1 MVDRMTTTTS
11 RVIRP
16 ADGLVLP
23 GPGQV
28 TDRFLID
35 GAETG
40 ERFALVQHL
49 FAPRALAAPV
59 HRHHLEDEYT
69 YVLTGCIGAVLGDEE
84 VVAEAGDLLVKPRDQ
99 WHTFWNASDEPATV
113 LELISPAGLEQ
124 FFRWLGELDEFPPP
138 DVLAEKARPYRCD
151 VDETATAAL
160 MERLGLAP

>member
-138 DVLAEKARPYRCD
+138 RRNCVTSIKCWTMCSIVVSSCSIHVR
-151 VDETATAAL
+151 
-160 MERLGLAP
+160 